1 MKFGTDIKHI
11 YYKKDVYLCLEMTDH
26 AFRKK
31 NDVKNDVE
39 RRINET
45 CMSGYAVRIF
55 FYSSLN
61 SGHVMFL
68 NYSLT

>member
-1 MKFGTDIKHI
+1 
-11 YYKKDVYLCLEMTDH
+11 MTDH

-68 NYSLT
+68 NCSLT